1 MTDKT
6 DKMEGDFPKLSNARA
21 RCEQLGWKDVSL
33 VSLVRLARI
42 LGRSIAAGLNDHDAE
57 MREAEATAQALADPV
72 AASAGDLLAL
82 TRPLA
87 QALSRLPRA
96 AGSPEALWLDAAT
109 KHLEAVRA
117 AQGD

>member
-1 MTDKT
+1 VTDKT
-6 DKMEGDFPKLSNARA
+6 DKTDAIFPISTNARA
-21 RCEQLGWKDVSL
+21 QCVQLGQNAVSL

-57 MREAEATAQALADPV
+57 MRDAEATAQALADPV

-96 AGSPEALWLDAAT
+96 AGSPEAMWLDAAT